1 MIESLIPILLVL
13 GFIIGLPIAI
23 KLDED
28 ADDSVASI
36 AKKIIEDIENH
47 RI

>member
-1 MIESLIPILLVL
+1 MIESLIPVLLAL
-13 GFIIGLPIAI
+13 AFIIGLPIAI

-28 ADDSVASI
+28 SDYSVTTM
-36 AKKIIEDIENH
+36 AKKVIEDIENH